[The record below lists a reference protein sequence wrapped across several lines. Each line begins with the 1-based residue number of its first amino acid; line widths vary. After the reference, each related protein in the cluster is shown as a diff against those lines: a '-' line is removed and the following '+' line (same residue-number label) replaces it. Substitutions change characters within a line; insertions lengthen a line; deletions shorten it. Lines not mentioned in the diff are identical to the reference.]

1 MQIII
6 ENNDIKNMDSKV
18 LADMLIMIANGN
30 TATAKNDLLA
40 KEVAAAEAE
49 VKTDVAT
56 VPAEEVAGVKAEDII
71 KAEEPAPAE
80 EAKKPVKKAT
90 KAKKVKAEEPA
101 PKAEEVKAAEPAP
114 KAEEVKAAEPA
125 PKAEEADDDEP
136 DFDELDNIED
146 SEPAPKRT
154 KAEMKKAITAFCNA
168 DPKNVKELKEIASG
182 MGYEKVK
189 DMSEDDMAKM
199 LEKAGI

>member
-18 LADMLIMIANGN
+18 LASMLTLIANGN
-30 TATAKNDLLA
+30 TAPAENDLLA
-40 KEVAAAEAE
+40 KEVAATEAEA
-49 VKTDVAT
+49 DVAT
-56 VPAEEVAGVKAEDII
+56 VPAEEVAEVKAEDII
-71 KAEEPAPAE
+71 KVEEPAPAE

-101 PKAEEVKAAEPAP
+101 PKAEEVKAEEPAP
-114 KAEEVKAAEPA
+114 KAEEVKAAESA

-154 KAEMKKAITAFCNA
+154 KDEMRKAITAFCNA
-168 DPKNVKELKEIASG
+168 DPKNVKKLKEIASG

-189 DMSEDDMAKM
+189 DMTEDDMAKM

>member
-18 LADMLIMIANGN
+18 LAKMLILIANGS
-30 TATAKNDLLA
+30 AAPAENDLLA
-40 KEVAAAEAE
+40 KEVAATEAEA
-49 VKTDVAT
+49 DVAT
-56 VPAEEVAGVKAEDII
+56 VPAEEVAEVKAEDIV
-71 KAEEPAPAE
+71 KVEEPAE
-80 EAKKPVKKAT
+80 EAKPTKKNTRKSKKAET
-90 KAKKVKAEEPA
+90 PAPVEEAKKEEPTPEA
-101 PKAEEVKAAEPAP
+101 
-114 KAEEVKAAEPA
+114 
-125 PKAEEADDDEP
+125 KAEEADDDEP

-168 DPKNVKELKEIASG
+168 DPKNVKKLKEIASG

-189 DMSEDDMAKM
+189 DMTEDDMAKM

>member
-6 ENNDIKNMDSKV
+6 ENNDIKNMDSRV
-18 LADMLIMIANGN
+18 LADMLTLIANGN
-30 TATAKNDLLA
+30 TAPAENDLLA
-40 KEVAAAEAE
+40 KEVAATETEA
-49 VKTDVAT
+49 DVAT
-56 VPAEEVAGVKAEDII
+56 VPAEEVAEVKAEDII
-71 KAEEPAPAE
+71 KVEEPAPAE

-101 PKAEEVKAAEPAP
+101 PKAEEAKKEEPTPEA
-114 KAEEVKAAEPA
+114 
-125 PKAEEADDDEP
+125 KAEEADDD

-168 DPKNVKELKEIASG
+168 DPKNVRALKEIASE

-189 DMSEDDMAKM
+189 DMTEEDMSKM

>member
-30 TATAKNDLLA
+30 TAPAENDLLA
-40 KEVAAAEAE
+40 KEVAATETETEA
-49 VKTDVAT
+49 KTDVVT
-56 VPAEEVAGVKAEDII
+56 VPAEEVAEVKAEDIV
-71 KAEEPAPAE
+71 KVEEPAE
-80 EAKKPVKKAT
+80 EAKPTKKNTRKSKKAET
-90 KAKKVKAEEPA
+90 PAPVEEAKKEEPIPEA
-101 PKAEEVKAAEPAP
+101 
-114 KAEEVKAAEPA
+114 
-125 PKAEEADDDEP
+125 KAEEADDDEP

-154 KAEMKKAITAFCNA
+154 KAEMRKAITAFCNA
-168 DPKNVKELKEIASG
+168 DPKNVKKLKEIASG

-189 DMSEDDMAKM
+189 DMTEDDMAKM

>member
-30 TATAKNDLLA
+30 TAPAENDLLA
-40 KEVAAAEAE
+40 KEVAATEAEA
-49 VKTDVAT
+49 DVAT
-56 VPAEEVAGVKAEDII
+56 VPAEEVAEEVAEVKAEDII
-71 KAEEPAPAE
+71 KVEEPAPAE

-90 KAKKVKAEEPA
+90 KTKKVKAE
-101 PKAEEVKAAEPAP
+101 EPAP

-154 KAEMKKAITAFCNA
+154 KAEMRKAITAFCNA
-168 DPKNVKELKEIASG
+168 DPSNVKKLKEIASG

-189 DMSEDDMAKM
+189 DMTEDDMAKM

>member
-6 ENNDIKNMDSKV
+6 ENNDIKNMDSNT
-18 LADMLIMIANGN
+18 LAKMLIMIANGN
-30 TATAKNDLLA
+30 TAPAENDLLA

-49 VKTDVAT
+49 AGVAT
-56 VPAEEVAGVKAEDII
+56 VPAEEVAEVKAEDIT
-71 KAEEPAPAE
+71 KVEEPTPAE

-90 KAKKVKAEEPA
+90 KTKKAKTEEPA
-101 PKAEEVKAAEPAP
+101 PKAEEAKTEEPAP
-114 KAEEVKAAEPA
+114 KAE
-125 PKAEEADDDEP
+125 ADDD

-168 DPKNVKELKEIASG
+168 DPKNVKKLKEIASE
-182 MGYEKVK
+182 MGYGKVK
-189 DMSEDDMAKM
+189 DMTEDDMAKM

>member
-1 MQIII
+1 MKIIM
-6 ENNDIKNMDSKV
+6 ENEDIKNMDSKI
-18 LADMLIMIANGN
+18 LADMLIMIANSN
-30 TATAKNDLLA
+30 TAPAPAENDLLA
-40 KEVAAAEAE
+40 KEVTAAEAE

-56 VPAEEVAGVKAEDII
+56 VPAEEVAEVKAEDIV
-71 KAEEPAPAE
+71 KVEEPAE
-80 EAKKPVKKAT
+80 EAKPTKKAT
-90 KAKKVKAEEPA
+90 KTKKVKAE
-101 PKAEEVKAAEPAP
+101 EPAP

-154 KAEMKKAITAFCNA
+154 KAEMRKAITAFCNA
-168 DPKNVKELKEIASG
+168 DPKNVKKLKEIASG

-189 DMSEDDMAKM
+189 DMTEDDMAKM

>member
-6 ENNDIKNMDSKV
+6 ENNDIKNMDSRV
-18 LADMLIMIANGN
+18 LANILTLIANGS
-30 TATAKNDLLA
+30 AAPAENDLLA
-40 KEVAAAEAE
+40 KEVAATEAEA
-49 VKTDVAT
+49 DVAT
-56 VPAEEVAGVKAEDII
+56 VPAEEVAEVKAEDII
-71 KAEEPAPAE
+71 KVEEPAPAE

-90 KAKKVKAEEPA
+90 KTKKVKAEEPA

-114 KAEEVKAAEPA
+114 KAEE
-125 PKAEEADDDEP
+125 ADD
-136 DFDELDNIED
+136 DELDNIED

-168 DPKNVKELKEIASG
+168 DPKNVKKLKEIASG

-189 DMSEDDMAKM
+189 DMTEDDMAKM

>member
-18 LADMLIMIANGN
+18 LANMLTLIANGS
-30 TATAKNDLLA
+30 AAPAENDLLA
-40 KEVAAAEAE
+40 KEVAATEA
-49 VKTDVAT
+49 DVAT
-56 VPAEEVAGVKAEDII
+56 VPAEEVAEVKAEDII
-71 KAEEPAPAE
+71 KVEEPAPAE

-90 KAKKVKAEEPA
+90 KTKKAETPAPVEEAKKEEPTPEA
-101 PKAEEVKAAEPAP
+101 
-114 KAEEVKAAEPA
+114 
-125 PKAEEADDDEP
+125 KAEEADDDEP

-168 DPKNVKELKEIASG
+168 DPKNVKKLKEIASG

-189 DMSEDDMAKM
+189 DMTEDDMAKM

>member
-18 LADMLIMIANGN
+18 LANMLILIANGN
-30 TATAKNDLLA
+30 TAP
-40 KEVAAAEAE
+40 AAEA
-49 VKTDVAT
+49 DVAT
-56 VPAEEVAGVKAEDII
+56 VPAEEVAEAMAEDII
-71 KAEEPAPAE
+71 KVEEPAPAE

-114 KAEEVKAAEPA
+114 KAEE
-125 PKAEEADDDEP
+125 ADDNEP

-146 SEPAPKRT
+146 SEPAPRRT
-154 KAEMKKAITAFCNA
+154 KAEMKKAIAAFCNA
-168 DPKNVKELKEIASG
+168 DPKNVKKLKEIASG

-189 DMSEDDMAKM
+189 DMTEDDMAKM

>member
-6 ENNDIKNMDSKV
+6 ENNDIKNMDTQF
-18 LADMLIMIANGN
+18 LAHMLTEIAKGHSV
-30 TATAKNDLLA
+30 APVEVENDLLA
-40 KEVAAAEAE
+40 KEVTATEAE

-56 VPAEEVAGVKAEDII
+56 VPAEEVAEVKAEDIV
-71 KAEEPAPAE
+71 KVEEPAPAE

-101 PKAEEVKAAEPAP
+101 PKAEEAKKGEPTPEA
-114 KAEEVKAAEPA
+114 
-125 PKAEEADDDEP
+125 KAEEADDDEP

-168 DPKNVKELKEIASG
+168 DPKNVKKLKEIASE

-189 DMSEDDMAKM
+189 DMTEEDMSKM

>member
-18 LADMLIMIANGN
+18 LANMLTLIANGN
-30 TATAKNDLLA
+30 PAPAENDLLA
-40 KEVAAAEAE
+40 KEVAATEAEAKA
-49 VKTDVAT
+49 KTDVVT
-56 VPAEEVAGVKAEDII
+56 VPAEEVAEVKAEDII
-71 KAEEPAPAE
+71 KVEEPAPAE

-90 KAKKVKAEEPA
+90 KTKKVKAE
-101 PKAEEVKAAEPAP
+101 EPAP

-168 DPKNVKELKEIASG
+168 DPKNVKKLKEIASG

-189 DMSEDDMAKM
+189 DMTEEDMAKM

>member
-18 LADMLIMIANGN
+18 LANMLTLIANGS
-30 TATAKNDLLA
+30 AAPAENDLLA
-40 KEVAAAEAE
+40 KEVAATEAEAE
-49 VKTDVAT
+49 AEADVAT
-56 VPAEEVAGVKAEDII
+56 VPAEEVAEVNKAEDIV
-71 KAEEPAPAE
+71 KVEEPAE
-80 EAKKPVKKAT
+80 EAKPTKKNTRKSKKAET
-90 KAKKVKAEEPA
+90 PAPVEEAKKEEPTPEA
-101 PKAEEVKAAEPAP
+101 
-114 KAEEVKAAEPA
+114 
-125 PKAEEADDDEP
+125 KAEEADDDEP

-154 KAEMKKAITAFCNA
+154 KAEMRKAITAFCNA
-168 DPKNVKELKEIASG
+168 DPKNVKKLKEIASG

-189 DMSEDDMAKM
+189 DMTEDDMAKM

>member
-30 TATAKNDLLA
+30 TAPAENDLLA
-40 KEVAAAEAE
+40 KEVAATETEA
-49 VKTDVAT
+49 KTDAVT
-56 VPAEEVAGVKAEDII
+56 VPAEEVAEVKAEDII
-71 KAEEPAPAE
+71 KVEEPAPAE

-90 KAKKVKAEEPA
+90 KTKKVKAEEPA
-101 PKAEEVKAAEPAP
+101 PKAEEVKAEEPAP
-114 KAEEVKAAEPA
+114 KAEEVKAAELA

-154 KAEMKKAITAFCNA
+154 KAEMRKAITAFCNA
-168 DPKNVKELKEIASG
+168 DPKNVKKLKEIASG

-189 DMSEDDMAKM
+189 DMTEDDMAKM

>member
-1 MQIII
+1 MKIIM
-6 ENNDIKNMDSKV
+6 ENEDIRNMDSKI
-18 LADMLIMIANGN
+18 LADMLIMIANSN
-30 TATAKNDLLA
+30 TAPAPAENDLLA
-40 KEVAAAEAE
+40 KEVAATETETETEA
-49 VKTDVAT
+49 DVAT
-56 VPAEEVAGVKAEDII
+56 VPAEEVAEVKAEDIV

-80 EAKKPVKKAT
+80 EAKKPVKKTT

-101 PKAEEVKAAEPAP
+101 PKAEEAKKEEPTPEA
-114 KAEEVKAAEPA
+114 
-125 PKAEEADDDEP
+125 KAEEADDDEP

-168 DPKNVKELKEIASG
+168 DPKNVKKLKEIASG
-182 MGYEKVK
+182 MGYERVK
-189 DMSEDDMAKM
+189 DMTEDDMAKM

>member
-18 LADMLIMIANGN
+18 LANMLTLIANGS
-30 TATAKNDLLA
+30 AAPAENDLLA
-40 KEVAAAEAE
+40 KEVAATETEA
-49 VKTDVAT
+49 KTDVVT
-56 VPAEEVAGVKAEDII
+56 VPAEEVAEVKAEDII
-71 KAEEPAPAE
+71 KVEEPALAE
-80 EAKKPVKKAT
+80 EAKPVKKTT
-90 KAKKVKAEEPA
+90 KAKKVKAE
-101 PKAEEVKAAEPAP
+101 EPAP

-168 DPKNVKELKEIASG
+168 DPKNVKKLKEIASG

-189 DMSEDDMAKM
+189 DMTEDDMAKM

>member
-18 LADMLIMIANGN
+18 LANMLTLIANGS
-30 TATAKNDLLA
+30 AAPAENDLLA
-40 KEVAAAEAE
+40 KEVAATEAEAE
-49 VKTDVAT
+49 AEADVAT
-56 VPAEEVAGVKAEDII
+56 VPAEEVAEVNKAEDIV
-71 KAEEPAPAE
+71 KVEEPAE
-80 EAKKPVKKAT
+80 EAKPTKKNTRKSKKAET
-90 KAKKVKAEEPA
+90 PAPVEEAKKEEPTPEA
-101 PKAEEVKAAEPAP
+101 
-114 KAEEVKAAEPA
+114 
-125 PKAEEADDDEP
+125 KAEEADDDEP
-136 DFDELDNIED
+136 DFDELDSIED

-154 KAEMKKAITAFCNA
+154 KAEMRKAITAFCNA
-168 DPKNVKELKEIASG
+168 DPKNVKKLKEIASG

>member
-18 LADMLIMIANGN
+18 LAKMLILIANGS
-30 TATAKNDLLA
+30 AAPAENDLLA
-40 KEVAAAEAE
+40 KEVAATEAEAE
-49 VKTDVAT
+49 AEAEADVAT
-56 VPAEEVAGVKAEDII
+56 VPAEEVAEVKAEDII
-71 KAEEPAPAE
+71 KVEEPAE
-80 EAKKPVKKAT
+80 EAKPTKKNTRKSKKAET
-90 KAKKVKAEEPA
+90 PAPVEEAKKEEPTPEA
-101 PKAEEVKAAEPAP
+101 
-114 KAEEVKAAEPA
+114 
-125 PKAEEADDDEP
+125 KAEEADDDEP

-168 DPKNVKELKEIASG
+168 DPKNVKKLKEITSG

-189 DMSEDDMAKM
+189 DMTEDDMAKM

>member
-18 LADMLIMIANGN
+18 LADMLILIANGS
-30 TATAKNDLLA
+30 TAPAENDLLA
-40 KEVAAAEAE
+40 KEVAATEAEAE
-49 VKTDVAT
+49 ADVAT
-56 VPAEEVAGVKAEDII
+56 VPAEEVAEVKGEDII
-71 KAEEPAPAE
+71 KVEEPAPAE

-90 KAKKVKAEEPA
+90 KTKKVKAE
-101 PKAEEVKAAEPAP
+101 EPAP

-168 DPKNVKELKEIASG
+168 DPRNVKKLKEIASG

-189 DMSEDDMAKM
+189 DMSEEDMAKM

>member
-18 LADMLIMIANGN
+18 LANMLTLIANGS
-30 TATAKNDLLA
+30 TAPAENDLLA
-40 KEVAAAEAE
+40 KEVAATETEA
-49 VKTDVAT
+49 KTDVVT
-56 VPAEEVAGVKAEDII
+56 VPAEEVAEAKAEDII
-71 KAEEPAPAE
+71 KVEGPAPAEDIIKVEEPAPAE

-90 KAKKVKAEEPA
+90 KTKKVKAEEPA
-101 PKAEEVKAAEPAP
+101 PKAEEV
-114 KAEEVKAAEPA
+114 
-125 PKAEEADDDEP
+125 KAEEADDDEP

-154 KAEMKKAITAFCNA
+154 KAEMRKAITAFCNA
-168 DPKNVKELKEIASG
+168 DPKNVKKLKEIASG

-189 DMSEDDMAKM
+189 DMTEDDMAKM

>member
-6 ENNDIKNMDSKV
+6 ENNDIKNMDSQV
-18 LADMLIMIANGN
+18 LANMLTLIANGS
-30 TATAKNDLLA
+30 AAPAENDLLA
-40 KEVAAAEAE
+40 KEVAATETEA
-49 VKTDVAT
+49 KTDVRT
-56 VPAEEVAGVKAEDII
+56 GPAEEVAEVKAEDII
-71 KAEEPAPAE
+71 KVEEPAPAE

-90 KAKKVKAEEPA
+90 KTKKVKAEEPA
-101 PKAEEVKAAEPAP
+101 PKAEEV
-114 KAEEVKAAEPA
+114 
-125 PKAEEADDDEP
+125 KAEEADDDEP

-154 KAEMKKAITAFCNA
+154 KAEMRKAITAFCNA
-168 DPKNVKELKEIASG
+168 DPKNVKKLKEIASG

>member
-18 LADMLIMIANGN
+18 LANMLTLIANGS
-30 TATAKNDLLA
+30 AAPAENDLLA
-40 KEVAAAEAE
+40 KEVAATEAEA
-49 VKTDVAT
+49 DVAT
-56 VPAEEVAGVKAEDII
+56 VPAEEVAEVKAEDII
-71 KAEEPAPAE
+71 KVEEPAPAE

-90 KAKKVKAEEPA
+90 KTKKAETPAPVEEAKKEEPTPEA
-101 PKAEEVKAAEPAP
+101 
-114 KAEEVKAAEPA
+114 
-125 PKAEEADDDEP
+125 KAEEADDDEP

-168 DPKNVKELKEIASG
+168 DPKNVKKLKEIASG

-189 DMSEDDMAKM
+189 DMTEDDMAKM

>member
-18 LADMLIMIANGN
+18 LASMLTLIANGS
-30 TATAKNDLLA
+30 TAPAENDLLA
-40 KEVAAAEAE
+40 KEVAVTETEA
-49 VKTDVAT
+49 KTDVVT
-56 VPAEEVAGVKAEDII
+56 VPAEEVAEVRAEDII
-71 KAEEPAPAE
+71 KVEEPAPAE

-90 KAKKVKAEEPA
+90 KTKKVKAE
-101 PKAEEVKAAEPAP
+101 EPAP

-146 SEPAPKRT
+146 SEPAPKRS
-154 KAEMKKAITAFCNA
+154 KAEMRKAITAFCNA
-168 DPKNVKELKEIASG
+168 DPKNVKKLKEIASD

-189 DMSEDDMAKM
+189 DMTEDDMAKM

>member
-6 ENNDIKNMDSKV
+6 EKNDIKNMDSKV

-30 TATAKNDLLA
+30 TAPAENDLLA
-40 KEVAAAEAE
+40 KEVAATEAEA
-49 VKTDVAT
+49 DVAT
-56 VPAEEVAGVKAEDII
+56 VPAEEVAEVKAEDII
-71 KAEEPAPAE
+71 KVEEPAPAE

-90 KAKKVKAEEPA
+90 KTKKVKAEEPA
-101 PKAEEVKAAEPAP
+101 PKAEEVKAEEPAP

-154 KAEMKKAITAFCNA
+154 KAEMRKAITAFCNA
-168 DPKNVKELKEIASG
+168 DPKNVKKLKEIASG

-189 DMSEDDMAKM
+189 DMTEDDMAKM

>member
-30 TATAKNDLLA
+30 TAPAENDLLA
-40 KEVAAAEAE
+40 KEVAATEAKAETETEA
-49 VKTDVAT
+49 KTDVVT
-56 VPAEEVAGVKAEDII
+56 VPAEEVAEVKAEDIV
-71 KAEEPAPAE
+71 KVEEPAE
-80 EAKKPVKKAT
+80 EAKPTKKNTRKSKKAET
-90 KAKKVKAEEPA
+90 PAPVEEAKKEEPTPEA
-101 PKAEEVKAAEPAP
+101 
-114 KAEEVKAAEPA
+114 
-125 PKAEEADDDEP
+125 KAEEADDDEP

-154 KAEMKKAITAFCNA
+154 KAEMRKAITAFCNA
-168 DPKNVKELKEIASG
+168 DPKNVKKLKEIASG

-189 DMSEDDMAKM
+189 DMTEDDMAKM

>member
-18 LADMLIMIANGN
+18 LADMLIMIAKGS
-30 TATAKNDLLA
+30 TAPAENDLLA
-40 KEVAAAEAE
+40 KEVAAAGAE
-49 VKTDVAT
+49 VKT
-56 VPAEEVAGVKAEDII
+56 VPAEEVAEVKAEDII
-71 KAEEPAPAE
+71 EVEEPAPKAE
-80 EAKKPVKKAT
+80 EAKPVKKTT

-101 PKAEEVKAAEPAP
+101 PKAEEAKKEEPAP
-114 KAEEVKAAEPA
+114 EAKA
-125 PKAEEADDDEP
+125 EADDD

-168 DPKNVKELKEIASG
+168 DPKNVKKLKEIASG

-189 DMSEDDMAKM
+189 DMTEDDMAKM

>member
-18 LADMLIMIANGN
+18 LADMLILIANGN
-30 TATAKNDLLA
+30 TAPAENDLLA

-49 VKTDVAT
+49 AGVAT
-56 VPAEEVAGVKAEDII
+56 VPAEEVAEVKAEDIV
-71 KAEEPAPAE
+71 KVEEPAPAE
-80 EAKKPVKKAT
+80 EAKKPVKKTT

-101 PKAEEVKAAEPAP
+101 PKAEEAKKEEPTPEA
-114 KAEEVKAAEPA
+114 
-125 PKAEEADDDEP
+125 KAEEADDDEP

-168 DPKNVKELKEIASG
+168 DPKNVQKLKEIASE

-189 DMSEDDMAKM
+189 DMTEDDMAKM

>member
-18 LADMLIMIANGN
+18 LAKMLILIANGS
-30 TATAKNDLLA
+30 AAPAENDLLA
-40 KEVAAAEAE
+40 KEVAATEAEA
-49 VKTDVAT
+49 DVTT
-56 VPAEEVAGVKAEDII
+56 VPAEEVAEVKAEDII
-71 KAEEPAPAE
+71 KVEEPAPAE

-90 KAKKVKAEEPA
+90 KTKKVKAE
-101 PKAEEVKAAEPAP
+101 EPAP

-168 DPKNVKELKEIASG
+168 DPKNVKKLKEIASG

-189 DMSEDDMAKM
+189 DMTEDDMAKM

>member
-18 LADMLIMIANGN
+18 LANMLTLIANGS
-30 TATAKNDLLA
+30 AAPAENDLLA
-40 KEVAAAEAE
+40 KEVAATEAEAE
-49 VKTDVAT
+49 AEADVAT
-56 VPAEEVAGVKAEDII
+56 VPAEEVAEVKAEDII
-71 KAEEPAPAE
+71 KVEEPAPAE

-90 KAKKVKAEEPA
+90 KTKKVKAE
-101 PKAEEVKAAEPAP
+101 EPAP

-154 KAEMKKAITAFCNA
+154 KAEMRKAITAFCNA
-168 DPKNVKELKEIASG
+168 DPKNVKKLKEIASR

-189 DMSEDDMAKM
+189 DMTEDDMAKM

>member
-30 TATAKNDLLA
+30 TAPAENDLLV
-40 KEVAAAEAE
+40 KEVIAAEAE

-56 VPAEEVAGVKAEDII
+56 VPAEEVAEVKAEDIVRV
-71 KAEEPAPAE
+71 EEPAE

-90 KAKKVKAEEPA
+90 KTKKVKAEEPA
-101 PKAEEVKAAEPAP
+101 PKTEEVKAAEPAP
-114 KAEEVKAAEPA
+114 K
-125 PKAEEADDDEP
+125 KAEEADDDEP

-154 KAEMKKAITAFCNA
+154 KTEMKKAITAFCNA
-168 DPKNVKELKEIASG
+168 DPKNVKKLKEIASG

-189 DMSEDDMAKM
+189 DMTEDDMAKM

>member
-18 LADMLIMIANGN
+18 LANMLTLIANGS
-30 TATAKNDLLA
+30 AAPAENDLLA
-40 KEVAAAEAE
+40 KEVAATETEA
-49 VKTDVAT
+49 KTDVVT
-56 VPAEEVAGVKAEDII
+56 VPAEEVAEVKAEDII
-71 KAEEPAPAE
+71 KVEEPAPAE

-90 KAKKVKAEEPA
+90 KAKKVKAE
-101 PKAEEVKAAEPAP
+101 
-114 KAEEVKAAEPA
+114 EPA

-154 KAEMKKAITAFCNA
+154 KAEMRKAITAFCNA
-168 DPKNVKELKEIASG
+168 DPKNVKKLKEIASD

>member
-18 LADMLIMIANGN
+18 LADMLIMIANGS
-30 TATAKNDLLA
+30 AAPAENDLLA
-40 KEVAAAEAE
+40 KEVAATETEA
-49 VKTDVAT
+49 KTDVVT
-56 VPAEEVAGVKAEDII
+56 VPAEEVAEVKAEDII
-71 KAEEPAPAE
+71 KVEEPAPAE

-90 KAKKVKAEEPA
+90 KTKKVKAEEPA

-114 KAEEVKAAEPA
+114 KAEE
-125 PKAEEADDDEP
+125 AEEADDDEP

-154 KAEMKKAITAFCNA
+154 KAEMRKAITAFCNA
-168 DPKNVKELKEIASG
+168 DPKNVKKLKEIASG

-189 DMSEDDMAKM
+189 DMTEDDMAKM

>member
-18 LADMLIMIANGN
+18 LANMLTLIANGS
-30 TATAKNDLLA
+30 AAPAENDLLA
-40 KEVAAAEAE
+40 KEVAATETEA
-49 VKTDVAT
+49 KTDVVT
-56 VPAEEVAGVKAEDII
+56 VPAEEVAEVKAEDII
-71 KAEEPAPAE
+71 KVEEPAPAE

-90 KAKKVKAEEPA
+90 KTKKVKAEEPA

-114 KAEEVKAAEPA
+114 KAEE
-125 PKAEEADDDEP
+125 AEEADNDEP

-154 KAEMKKAITAFCNA
+154 KAEMRKAITAFCNA
-168 DPKNVKELKEIASG
+168 DPKNVKKLKEIASD

-189 DMSEDDMAKM
+189 DMTEDDMAKM

>member
-18 LADMLIMIANGN
+18 LADMLIMIANGS
-30 TATAKNDLLA
+30 AAPAENDLPA
-40 KEVAAAEAE
+40 KEVAATQAE
-49 VKTDVAT
+49 VKTVL
-56 VPAEEVAGVKAEDII
+56 AEEVAEVKAEDII
-71 KAEEPAPAE
+71 KVEEPAPAE

-90 KAKKVKAEEPA
+90 KTKKVKAEEPA
-101 PKAEEVKAAEPAP
+101 P
-114 KAEEVKAAEPA
+114 AEEVKAAEPA
-125 PKAEEADDDEP
+125 PKAEEAD

-168 DPKNVKELKEIASG
+168 DPKNVKKLKEIASG

-189 DMSEDDMAKM
+189 DMTEEDMAKM

>member
-6 ENNDIKNMDSKV
+6 ENNDIKNMDSRV

-40 KEVAAAEAE
+40 KEVATAEAE

-56 VPAEEVAGVKAEDII
+56 VTAEEVAEVKAEDIV
-71 KAEEPAPAE
+71 KVEEPAE
-80 EAKKPVKKAT
+80 EAKPTKKNTRRSKKAET
-90 KAKKVKAEEPA
+90 PAPEAKKEEPA
-101 PKAEEVKAAEPAP
+101 PEAKKEEPAP
-114 KAEEVKAAEPA
+114 EAKA
-125 PKAEEADDDEP
+125 EADDD

-154 KAEMKKAITAFCNA
+154 KAEMKKAITTFCNA
-168 DPKNVKELKEIASG
+168 DPRNVRKLKEIASG

-189 DMSEDDMAKM
+189 DMTEDDMAKM

>member
-18 LADMLIMIANGN
+18 LANMLTLIANGS
-30 TATAKNDLLA
+30 AAPAENDLLA
-40 KEVAAAEAE
+40 KEVAATETEA
-49 VKTDVAT
+49 KTDVVT
-56 VPAEEVAGVKAEDII
+56 VPAEKVAEVKAEDII
-71 KAEEPAPAE
+71 KVEEPALAE
-80 EAKKPVKKAT
+80 EAKPVKKTT
-90 KAKKVKAEEPA
+90 KAKKVKAE
-101 PKAEEVKAAEPAP
+101 EPAP

-168 DPKNVKELKEIASG
+168 DPKNVKKLKEIASG

-189 DMSEDDMAKM
+189 DMTEDDMAKM

>member
-18 LADMLIMIANGN
+18 LANMLTLIANGS
-30 TATAKNDLLA
+30 AAPAKNDLLA
-40 KEVAAAEAE
+40 KEVAATETEA
-49 VKTDVAT
+49 KADVVT
-56 VPAEEVAGVKAEDII
+56 VPAEEVAEVKAEDII
-71 KAEEPAPAE
+71 KVEEPAPAE

-90 KAKKVKAEEPA
+90 KTKKVKAE
-101 PKAEEVKAAEPAP
+101 EPAP

-168 DPKNVKELKEIASG
+168 DPKNVKKLKEIASG

-189 DMSEDDMAKM
+189 DMTEEDMAKM